1 MNSDVIVIGGGA
13 SGMAAA
19 LAAAKTGASVTILE
33 KKEQNG
39 KKILVSGNGHCNYS
53 NPDLSVC
60 HYHTSD
66 PEQLAAF
73 LKGFPSERLLGEFR
87 EIGLVSV
94 LRNGGY
100 YPASFQAASVN
111 AAFFAAL
118 KQLSVKTLN
127 QVNVTAVER
136 TEEGF
141 RIATDQGDFFAK
153 KVILACGSPAG
164 VNDKRPFN
172 AYEMLASLGLPVSAV
187 FPALTRLTGA
197 SGPEPLWDGVRVQ
210 GTVSYKEKSYSG
222 ELQLKS
228 DGISGIPAFQLAH
241 DVNAALRNGEEV
253 RIRIR
258 FLNDPSREKLKG
270 FLKDAAKSPLTGS
283 LPFRDLIPQILP
295 KKLAAA
301 LFKGKPY
308 ETLPLSQLTAEAMED
323 LLNCIYE
330 FSYPVSG
337 TAPMKEAQAAAG
349 GLKLSA
355 VDEHFEVK
363 EMPGLFVTGELL
375 DVDGETGGYNLH
387 FAFAS
392 GFTAGE
398 KAGKR

>member
-1 MNSDVIVIGGGA
+1 MSTDVIVIGGGA

-19 LAAAKTGASVTILE
+19 LAAAKAGASVTILE

-39 KKILVSGNGHCNYS
+39 KKILVSGNGHCNFS

-60 HYHTSD
+60 HYHASD
-66 PEQLAAF
+66 PEQLSAF
-73 LKGFPSERLLGEFR
+73 LTSFPAEQLLAVFR
-87 EIGLVSV
+87 EIGLISV

-118 KQLSVKTLN
+118 KQLSVVIRN
-127 QVNVTAVER
+127 QVNVLDVTRE
-136 TEEGF
+136 EEGF
-141 RIATDQGDFFAK
+141 KVMTDQGAFHAG

-164 VNDKRPFN
+164 VSDKRPFN
-172 AYEMLASLGLPVSAV
+172 AYEILSSLGFSVSPV
-187 FPALTRLTGA
+187 FPALARLSGA
-197 SGPEPLWDGVRVQ
+197 LGLESLWDGVRIQ
-210 GTVSYKEKSYSG
+210 GNVSYQEKTFSG
-222 ELQLKS
+222 ELQLRS

-241 DVNAALRNGEEV
+241 DVNAAIRNGEQPM
-253 RIRIR
+253 IRIS
-258 FLNDPSREKLKG
+258 FLNDPSREKLRA
-270 FLKDAAKSPLTGS
+270 FLTDAAQSPLTGS
-283 LPFRDLIPQILP
+283 QPFRDLIQQVLP

-301 LFKGKPY
+301 LFRGKPY
-308 ETLPLSQLTAEAMED
+308 EAFPVSALNAETLEEILD
-323 LLNCIYE
+323 IIYD
-330 FSYPVSG
+330 FSYPVNG
-337 TAPMKEAQAAAG
+337 TAPLKESQAAAG
-349 GLKLSA
+349 GLRLSA
-355 VDEHFEVK
+355 VDECFECRK
-363 EMPGLFVTGELL
+363 IPGLFVTGELL